1 MQSQSVLPV
10 GVANPRV
17 SMHFH
22 CSSFVSVRSS
32 CVRGEQHHHHHLS
45 ACASHPIFRIRT
57 GTYHHHR
64 TNRWSPLQKYEHNNI
79 IITYYCTATYCTGTR
94 YGTLVRTEY
103 ARRALIVMQSSII
116 DRRSSKS
123 LQSCSHRYA
132 WATSVCYRYRCE
144 LWWQVPTLFGQNL
157 LVRNHLCIPF
167 SVVVVIYNSS
177 HSSSRGNAT
186 TAQRRL
192 LTENKRDSFSQA
204 VINHT
209 RAAPKFSD
217 HRQPNHTTAPIDMR
231 FATKIKT
238 SLFRIH

>member
-57 GTYHHHR
+57 GTYHHHW

-79 IITYYCTATYCTGTR
+79 IITTVQLHTVLVPGTVPWYR
-94 YGTLVRTEY
+94 Y

-132 WATSVCYRYRCE
+132 WATSVCYRCE